1 MRKQWII
8 VAAIVALLSAGAY
21 LGLKLSPDIFPVEA
35 GSRAP
40 EFSAID
46 ITTGDTV
53 SLSQYRGQ
61 VVMINV
67 WATWCEPCK
76 VEMPSIEH
84 LHQELGPQGL
94 KILAVSIDNADDAV
108 VRKYQRDYGLTFRIL
123 HDRAGAI
130 ERKYQT
136 TGYPESFVLN
146 RDGQIVKK
154 VIGAAQWDAPVNRD
168 LFKRLLAQHG

>member
-1 MRKQWII
+1 MKKQWII
-8 VAAIVALLSAGAY
+8 VGIIVALLVGGAY

-40 EFSAID
+40 DFKAVD
-46 ITTGDTV
+46 INTGDTV
-53 SLSQYRGQ
+53 SLDQFKGQ
-61 VVMINV
+61 VVLVNV

-76 VEMPSIEH
+76 VEMPSIER
-84 LHQELGPQGL
+84 LHRELAPQGL
-94 KILAVSIDNADDAV
+94 KILAVSVDNSDDGV
-108 VRKYQRDYGLTFRIL
+108 VKKYQQDMGLTFRIL
-123 HDRAGAI
+123 HDRQGTI
-130 ERKYQT
+130 ERTYQT